1 MQNTQFVTA
10 GFGPNR
16 RIFRRREKSRRRRI
30 VAAVITGVGL
40 VVWAA
45 LFGSTYAAF

>member
-1 MQNTQFVTA
+1 MQNTQFISA

-30 VAAVITGVGL
+30 VAAVVTGVSL
-40 VVWAA
+40 IVWAA
-45 LFGSTYAAF
+45 LFGATYTAF